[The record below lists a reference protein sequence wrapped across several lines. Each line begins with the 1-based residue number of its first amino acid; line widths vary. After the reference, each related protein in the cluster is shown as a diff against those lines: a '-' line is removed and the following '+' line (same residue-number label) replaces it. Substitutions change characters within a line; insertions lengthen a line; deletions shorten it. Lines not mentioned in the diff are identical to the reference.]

1 MSKSFD
7 ITQTPSSS
15 QTIQLEFQ
23 PSTITSVILDNNR
36 ITGTIT
42 VPNNPTANVTLLTNS
57 YKTKSFVAKRFYI
70 VGTNQGGVLTQFN
83 LGPSRASYPPDLS
96 NAKVQCAELV
106 IEGTDLKSSTQM
118 RLCFLLV
125 MRPNAGSTGTSS
137 LVTLLQSTSLS
148 SSPPTKVEFGSAM
161 QGAISDAQK
170 NPQIKQLY
178 CTYDADG
185 YYYIVCTVPIYVPAT
200 LLFSNEIIN
209 FTNSSRVK
217 NYTVIAID
225 DNADWMECDYTPL
238 GDETVNVLNVPIGSV
253 SDLNSDQAFRQI
265 VMFIVFLLML
275 LVFYFV
281 IPPLYQMA
289 IYKIAGNNQANM
301 CSVMKYVD
309 IGMNVVLA
317 LLWIVL
323 LSVGFRSKEEN
334 ALDVVYSGFVIL
346 IMQVILAGT
355 LWVAKLS
362 SDFPFPQRQQMCETQ
377 KNNQMRNGTSGY
389 GTSGSFFR

>member
-1 MSKSFD
+1 MSFN
-7 ITQTPSSS
+7 ITLTPSSS
-15 QTIQLEFQ
+15 QTIQLDFQ
-23 PSTITSVILDNNR
+23 PSTITSVNFDNNI

-42 VPNNPTANVTLLTNS
+42 VPNKPTGNVTLLNNS
-57 YKTKSFVAKRFYI
+57 FPQKTFVAKRFYI
-70 VGTNQGGVLTQFN
+70 VGLNNSGALTQFSN
-83 LGPSRASYPPDLS
+83 GNTVYPPDLS
-96 NAKVQCAELV
+96 IAKTPYAEMV

-118 RLCFLLV
+118 RLCFL
-125 MRPNAGSTGTSS
+125 MFTKPNEGSTGTSS
-137 LVTLLQSTSLS
+137 LVTLLQSTASTS
-148 SSPPTKVEFGSAM
+148 SVTTVDFGSAM

-170 NPQIKQLY
+170 NPQIQQLY

-185 YYYIVCTVPIYVPAT
+185 YYYIVCTVPIYVTAS
-200 LLFSNEIIN
+200 LLFSNGIID

-217 NYTVIAID
+217 NYTVIAIND
-225 DNADWMECDYTPL
+225 SAQWMECDYTPL
-238 GDETVNVLNVPIGSV
+238 GGETVNVLNVPIGSV

-265 VMFIVFLLML
+265 VMFIVFLLAL
-275 LVFYFV
+275 LLFYFV

-289 IYKIAGNNQANM
+289 IYKISGGNNQANM

-323 LSVGFRSKEEN
+323 LSVGFTSKEEN
-334 ALDVVYSGFVIL
+334 ALDVLYSGFVIL

-389 GTSGSFFR
+389 GTSGYGSFFR